1 MNVEGVKDLANRIRG
16 EVGCRRIRGVEHLRV
31 RPGNYNAIKMDL
43 NLQRV
48 NKKNELEPHRKFKR
62 ATIWLSDDNDRVIL
76 RIESQI
82 FVGTVTA
89 ELQSI
94 RFDND

>member
-1 MNVEGVKDLANRIRG
+1 
-16 EVGCRRIRGVEHLRV
+16 V
-31 RPGNYNAIKMDL
+31 RSGNYNAIKMDL
-43 NLQRV
+43 RLQRV
-48 NKKNELEPHRKFKR
+48 NKKNELEAHRKFKR
-62 ATIWLSDDNDRVIL
+62 ATIWLSDDNDRVLL

-82 FVGTVTA
+82 FVGAVTA

>member
-1 MNVEGVKDLANRIRG
+1 MRS
-16 EVGCRRIRGVEHLRV
+16 
-31 RPGNYNAIKMDL
+31 GNYNAIKIDL

>member
-1 MNVEGVKDLANRIRG
+1 
-16 EVGCRRIRGVEHLRV
+16 
-31 RPGNYNAIKMDL
+31 MDL
-43 NLQRV
+43 KLQRV

-62 ATIWLSDDNDRVIL
+62 ATIWISDDNDRVLL

-82 FVGTVTA
+82 FVGAVIA

>member
-1 MNVEGVKDLANRIRG
+1 V
-16 EVGCRRIRGVEHLRV
+16 RV
-31 RPGNYNAIKMDL
+31 RPGNYNAIKVDL
-43 NLQRV
+43 KLQRV

-62 ATIWLSDDNDRVIL
+62 ATIWLSDDNDRVLL

-89 ELQSI
+89 ELQSV
-94 RFDND
+94 RFENG